1 MDRSLKFVVRNPPI
15 ASESFGDEVV
25 IVHLEKGTYYSVRG
39 SAFTIWSMIAAG
51 SAFGTIVDGLSASYE
66 GSRAEIEKGV
76 RELIDTMRREGLIQD
91 DGPTPENSAGTGTLD
106 SSASATKPLFENP
119 QLEKY
124 TDVEELLA
132 LDPIHDVDESGWPQ
146 PNPEKSGR

>member
-1 MDRSLKFVVRNPPI
+1 MDRSLKFIVKNPPI
-15 ASESFGDEVV
+15 VWESFGDEVV

-39 SAFTIWSMIAAG
+39 SAFTIWNLINAG
-51 SAFGTIVDGLSASYE
+51 SAFGTIVDRLGASYE

-91 DGPTPENSAGTGTLD
+91 DGPATENSAGTGDLH
-106 SSASATKPLFENP
+106 SSVSATKPMFENP

-132 LDPIHDVDESGWPQ
+132 LDPIHDADAAGWPQ
-146 PNPEKSGR
+146 PTPEKSGR

>member
-1 MDRSLKFVVRNPPI
+1 MDRSQKFIVKNPPI
-15 ASESFGDEVV
+15 VSESFGDEVV

-39 SAFTIWSMIAAG
+39 SAFAIWSLIAAG
-51 SAFGTIVDGLSASYE
+51 SAFGTIVDRLGVCYE

-76 RELIDTMRREGLIQD
+76 RELIDTLRREGLIHD
-91 DGPTPENSAGTGTLD
+91 DGLAPENSAGTGTLQN
-106 SSASATKPLFENP
+106 SASATKPAFENP

-132 LDPIHDVDESGWPQ
+132 LDPIHDVDATGWPQ